1 MKRLLAETDE
11 KRLRPTKKTDKQKT
25 KIKMEVF
32 DMLPVMNRNLW
43 MPEEFNDFF
52 DTDFMPRVS
61 ATAPA
66 INVKESE
73 KDYTVELAAPGL
85 TKDDFNVNIDNDGNL
100 HIKIENK
107 SNKKDEDKKSHYL
120 RREFS
125 YSKYE
130 QTLLLPDDVEKDKI
144 AASVN
149 HGVLT
154 VELPKL
160 VKAEEKTARQIEIK

>member
-1 MKRLLAETDE
+1 
-11 KRLRPTKKTDKQKT
+11 
-25 KIKMEVF
+25 
-32 DMLPVMNRNLW
+32 MLPVMNSNLW

>member
-1 MKRLLAETDE
+1 
-11 KRLRPTKKTDKQKT
+11 
-25 KIKMEVF
+25 MEVF

-130 QTLLLPDDVEKDKI
+130 QTLLLP
-144 AASVN
+144 
-149 HGVLT
+149 
-154 VELPKL
+154 
-160 VKAEEKTARQIEIK
+160 

>member
-1 MKRLLAETDE
+1 
-11 KRLRPTKKTDKQKT
+11 
-25 KIKMEVF
+25 
-32 DMLPVMNRNLW
+32 MLPVMNRNLW

-52 DTDFMPRVS
+52 DTDFMPRVN

-85 TKDDFNVNIDNDGNL
+85 TKDDFTVNVDNDGNL

-107 SNKKDEDKKSHYL
+107 SNKKEEDKKSHYL

-130 QTLLLPDDVEKDKI
+130 QTLLLPDDVEKEKI
-144 AASVN
+144 AATVN
-149 HGVLT
+149 NGVLT
-154 VELPKL
+154 VDFPKIE
-160 VKAEEKTARQIEIK
+160 KKEEKTARQIEVK

>member
-1 MKRLLAETDE
+1 
-11 KRLRPTKKTDKQKT
+11 
-25 KIKMEVF
+25 
-32 DMLPVMNRNLW
+32 MLPVMNRNLW

-52 DTDFMPRVS
+52 DTDFMPRVN

-85 TKDDFNVNIDNDGNL
+85 TKDDFTVNVDNDGNL

-107 SNKKDEDKKSHYL
+107 SNKKEEDKKSHYL

-130 QTLLLPDDVEKDKI
+130 QTLLLPDDVEKEKI
-144 AASVN
+144 AATVN
-149 HGVLT
+149 NGVLT
-154 VELPKL
+154 IDLPKIE
-160 VKAEEKTARQIEIK
+160 KKEEKTARQIEIK

>member
-1 MKRLLAETDE
+1 
-11 KRLRPTKKTDKQKT
+11 
-25 KIKMEVF
+25 MEVF

-144 AASVN
+144 AASVS

>member
-1 MKRLLAETDE
+1 
-11 KRLRPTKKTDKQKT
+11 
-25 KIKMEVF
+25 MEVF

-85 TKDDFNVNIDNDGNL
+85 TKDYFNVNIDNDGNL

>member
-1 MKRLLAETDE
+1 
-11 KRLRPTKKTDKQKT
+11 
-25 KIKMEVF
+25 
-32 DMLPVMNRNLW
+32 MLPVMNRNLW

-52 DTDFMPRVS
+52 DTDFMPRVN

-85 TKDDFNVNIDNDGNL
+85 TKDDFTVNVDNDGNL

-107 SNKKDEDKKSHYL
+107 SNKKEEDKKIHYL

-130 QTLLLPDDVEKDKI
+130 QTLLLPDDVEKEKI
-144 AASVN
+144 AATVN
-149 HGVLT
+149 NGVLT
-154 VELPKL
+154 VDLPKIE
-160 VKAEEKTARQIEIK
+160 KKEEKTARQIEVK

>member
-1 MKRLLAETDE
+1 
-11 KRLRPTKKTDKQKT
+11 
-25 KIKMEVF
+25 MEVF

-52 DTDFMPRVS
+52 DTDFMPRVN

-85 TKDDFNVNIDNDGNL
+85 TKDDFTVNVDNDGNL

-160 VKAEEKTARQIEIK
+160 IKTEEKTARQIEIK

>member
-1 MKRLLAETDE
+1 
-11 KRLRPTKKTDKQKT
+11 
-25 KIKMEVF
+25 
-32 DMLPVMNRNLW
+32 MNRNLW

-144 AASVN
+144 AASVI

>member
-1 MKRLLAETDE
+1 
-11 KRLRPTKKTDKQKT
+11 
-25 KIKMEVF
+25 MEVF

-85 TKDDFNVNIDNDGNL
+85 TKDDFNFNIDNDGNL

>member
-1 MKRLLAETDE
+1 
-11 KRLRPTKKTDKQKT
+11 
-25 KIKMEVF
+25 
-32 DMLPVMNRNLW
+32 MLPVMNRNLW

-52 DTDFMPRVS
+52 DTDFMPRVN

-73 KDYTVELAAPGL
+73 KDYTVELAAPGS
-85 TKDDFNVNIDNDGNL
+85 TKDDFTVNVDNDGNL

-107 SNKKDEDKKSHYL
+107 SNKKEEDKKSHYL

-130 QTLLLPDDVEKDKI
+130 QTLLLPDDVEKEKI
-144 AASVN
+144 AATVN
-149 HGVLT
+149 NGVLT
-154 VELPKL
+154 VDLPKIE
-160 VKAEEKTARQIEIK
+160 KKEEKTARQIEIK

>member
-1 MKRLLAETDE
+1 
-11 KRLRPTKKTDKQKT
+11 
-25 KIKMEVF
+25 MEVF
-32 DMLPVMNRNLW
+32 EMLPVMNRNLW

>member
-1 MKRLLAETDE
+1 
-11 KRLRPTKKTDKQKT
+11 
-25 KIKMEVF
+25 MEVF

-61 ATAPA
+61 ATGPA

>member
-1 MKRLLAETDE
+1 
-11 KRLRPTKKTDKQKT
+11 
-25 KIKMEVF
+25 MEVF

-52 DTDFMPRVS
+52 NTDFMPRVNS
-61 ATAPA
+61 TAPA

-73 KDYTVELAAPGL
+73 TDYTVELAAPGL
-85 TKDDFNVNIDNDGNL
+85 TKDDFKVNIDHEGNL

-107 SNKKDEDKKSHYL
+107 SEKKDENKKSHYL

-130 QTLLLPDDVEKDKI
+130 QTLLLPDDVDKDAI
-144 AASVN
+144 AASVSN
-149 HGVLT
+149 GVLT
-154 VELPKL
+154 VDLPKI
-160 VKAEEKTARQIEIK
+160 VKAPEPEVRHIEVK